1 MLTSFRRSLKDL
13 MWRSGWRANIG
24 GFDMTDV
31 SIAVLSAADFEIGRG
46 MISEL
51 SDHLSYEDW
60 LDWRYGMFMGRSLAG
75 EKAGLVTIRLA
86 PFLDWCGRRHMR
98 PSESALDA
106 FAAQLALHQ
115 KARSAA

>member
-1 MLTSFRRSLKDL
+1 MLTTFRRSLKDL
-13 MWRSGWRANIG
+13 MRRSGRRVNIG

-31 SIAVLSAADFEIGRG
+31 SIAVLSPADFEIARG

-60 LDWRYGMFMGRSLAG
+60 LDSRYGKFMGRSLGG
-75 EKAGLVTIRLA
+75 ENVGLVTIRLA
-86 PFLDWCGRRHMR
+86 PFLDWCARHHMR

-106 FAAQLALHQ
+106 FAAQSALHQ
-115 KARSAA
+115 RARSAA